1 MTVKITI
8 FWDVKLGGLI
18 ESIST
23 VRWNM
28 LPPSSELK
36 GRCQV
41 KKWA

>member
-1 MTVKITI
+1 MTV

-28 LPPSSELK
+28 PPPSSELNRELK

-41 KKWA
+41 KKQA